1 MLRRTR
7 RRKGLGTWRLVRYAD
22 DFVVMVAGTR
32 ANAEALRTEV
42 ADVLAPLGLR
52 LSEEKTRVVRLDEGF
67 DFLGFTVRRRRQRGI
82 GRRHI
87 CAYSSKKALCALRT
101 AVRRLTTRSS
111 ATPPWSITTVWAW
124 MFDIDI
130 QMFLLETNK
139 S

>member
-52 LSEEKTRVVRLDEGF
+52 LSEEKTRVVRLDEGV
-67 DFLGFTVRRRRQRGI
+67 DFLGFTVRRRRKRGI

-87 CAYSSKKALCALRT
+87 YAYSSKKALCALRT

-111 ATPPWSITTVWAW
+111 ATPPWSITTVWVW

-130 QMFLLETNK
+130 QRFLLETNK